1 MACIQKYGICA
12 MIHEA
17 PVIYIMNTLHVLFY
31 CFLFIIFSIA
41 RLLQIHTHT
50 LSPLLSEST
59 KPKVN
64 SYRCDVYKYT
74 AHSNRNHCIYRCY
87 PSIFQC
93 LHSACNNFNIPTS
106 SCDYLIFILFSF
118 STIMC
123 GVSANETESTNNV

>member
-1 MACIQKYGICA
+1 MHTKIWNLRYDTWGASD
-12 MIHEA
+12 IHNEHFA
-17 PVIYIMNTLHVLFY
+17 RFILL
-31 CFLFIIFSIA
+31 LFIYHFFNCPFITN
-41 RLLQIHTHT
+41 THT
-50 LSPLLSEST
+50 LSLFVAFWVNKTESELLPL
-59 KPKVN
+59 
-64 SYRCDVYKYT
+64 RCVQV
-74 AHSNRNHCIYRCY
+74 HSNRNHCIYRCY

>member
-1 MACIQKYGICA
+1 MHTKIWNLRYDTWGASD
-12 MIHEA
+12 IHNEHFA
-17 PVIYIMNTLHVLFY
+17 RFILL
-31 CFLFIIFSIA
+31 LFIYHFFNCPFITN
-41 RLLQIHTHT
+41 THT

-93 LHSACNNFNIPTS
+93 LHSACNDFNIPTS